1 MSSFTWRSTYLRQ
14 QGLDRVSFFT
24 MSMELNHLVNMDVPF
39 IIQLVQLHSL
49 WLCYANICL

>member
-24 MSMELNHLVNMDVPF
+24 MSMELNQLVNMDIPF
-39 IIQLVQLHSL
+39 IIQLVQIHSL
-49 WLCYANICL
+49 